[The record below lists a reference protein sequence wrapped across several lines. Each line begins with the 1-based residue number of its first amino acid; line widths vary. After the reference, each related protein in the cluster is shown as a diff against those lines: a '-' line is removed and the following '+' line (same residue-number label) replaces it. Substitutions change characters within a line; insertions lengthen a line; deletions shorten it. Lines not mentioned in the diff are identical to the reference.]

1 MQLVKL
7 HLFICYKSV
16 SCGHGAI
23 RRRKEVMCDEL
34 CFGETAAF
42 GQVGALPVGC
52 QLGMDGSASQ
62 PSLPLVETVT

>member
-7 HLFICYKSV
+7 HLFICYRSV
-16 SCGHGAI
+16 SCGHPA
-23 RRRKEVMCDEL
+23 CDEL

-62 PSLPLVETVT
+62 PSLPLDETVT

>member
-16 SCGHGAI
+16 SCGI
-23 RRRKEVMCDEL
+23 QRRKEVMCDEL

-52 QLGMDGSASQ
+52 QLGMDGSPSQ
-62 PSLPLVETVT
+62 PSLPLDETVT